1 MRTTVALDDEL
12 LAKARAFTGLTPRSC
27 MILVDISLWIDHFGH
42 DDPVLSQS
50 LNQRQALF
58 HPFVIEELAL
68 GGLRQRDPI
77 F

>member
-1 MRTTVALDDEL
+1 
-12 LAKARAFTGLTPRSC
+12 